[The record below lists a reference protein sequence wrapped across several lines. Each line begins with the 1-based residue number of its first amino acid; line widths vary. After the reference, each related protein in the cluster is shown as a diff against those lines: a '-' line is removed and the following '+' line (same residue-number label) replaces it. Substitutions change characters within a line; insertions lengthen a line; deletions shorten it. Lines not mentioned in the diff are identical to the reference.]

1 MAFESGLSGLNA
13 ASQSLDVIGN
23 NVSNA
28 GTVGFKQSRVLF
40 SDVFA
45 SSLNGSGATAIGI
58 GTQVA
63 AIEQEF
69 TQGAITVTN
78 NPLDIA
84 VNGKGFFR
92 LSDNGTISYTRNGQF
107 HLDNAGYIVT
117 SDNLKVTGYGV
128 DVNGNIVPTAPAPM
142 QISNAQLPP
151 TPTSS
156 FRSSLNLDSSEALPV
171 TALFNASDPTSYNNS
186 TSGSVI
192 DSLGNSHVFTMYFVK
207 TATAGQ
213 WDLHATVDGTAVAN
227 VDLGG
232 GAGLPVNVNFNASGA
247 LTTAM
252 PISPVALTIA
262 GGATSPLNFALDFS
276 GTTQF
281 GASFAVNSLVQD
293 GFASGR
299 LAGFNVGADGVMV
312 GHYTNGQSRNLGQV
326 VLASFSDPR
335 GLRPTGNGRW
345 DETADSG
352 LPVVGAPGTGDLG
365 AMQASATESSN
376 VDLTA
381 ELVNMITAQRIYQAN
396 AQSIKTQDAV
406 LQTLV
411 NLK

>member
-1 MAFESGLSGLNA
+1 MAFQSGLSGLNA

-28 GTVGFKQSRVLF
+28 ATVGFKQSRVLF

-45 SSLNGSGATAIGI
+45 NSLNGSGASAIGI
-58 GTQVA
+58 GTKVA
-63 AIEQEF
+63 AVEQEF

-84 VNGKGFFR
+84 INGKGFFR
-92 LSDNGTISYTRNGQF
+92 LSENGVISYTRNGQF
-107 HLDNAGYIVT
+107 HIDDAGFIVT
-117 SDNLKVTGYGV
+117 ADNLQVTGYGV
-128 DVNGNIVPTAPAPM
+128 DAAGNIVPTSPAAM
-142 QISNAQLPP
+142 QVSSTQLAP
-151 TPTSS
+151 TPTSA
-156 FRSSLNLDSSEALPV
+156 FRSSLNLDSSESLPA
-171 TALFNASDPTSYNNS
+171 TALFNANDPTSYNDS

-207 TATAGQ
+207 TAVAGQ
-213 WDLHATVDGTAVAN
+213 WDLHSTVDGTAVAN
-227 VDLGG
+227 VNLGA
-232 GAGLPVNVNFNASGA
+232 GAGLPINLNFNSGGA

-252 PISPVALTIA
+252 PIGAVALTIG
-262 GGATSPLNFALDFS
+262 GGAASPLTFSLDFS

-281 GASFAVNSLVQD
+281 GAGFAVNSLVQD
-293 GFASGR
+293 GFKSGR
-299 LAGFNVGADGVMV
+299 LAGFNVSADGTIV
-312 GHYTNGQSRNLGQV
+312 GNYTNGQSRNLGQFA
-326 VLASFSDPR
+326 LASFADQR
-335 GLRPTGNGRW
+335 GLSPLGSGRW
-345 DETADSG
+345 AETADSG
-352 LPVVGAPGTGDLG
+352 LPVVGAPGSGDLG
-365 AMQASATESSN
+365 AVQASATESSN